1 MVNRQP
7 TFAPVP
13 LDQRGLRHQITS
25 MQKRAC
31 TFPLVLI
38 LLAMTAEVMAT
49 GGNRVTGGRIAVEY
63 VDTVVGP
70 QEFRGF
76 GESLEIGEG
85 EVVEIL
91 SQKFGFGNSTQ
102 TNVFVSL
109 EIRGTLPSGVEFPL
123 FVGDSI
129 AGPAT
134 ITASYVVRSTL
145 GEGEE
150 KAVTFKAFASLGIS
164 NPGGTPYVSSS
175 AVVIPADA
183 GGPVEVIL
191 ESSVDLI
198 TWTRAEPGFYG
209 SSTEQR
215 FFRLRAVTSD

>member
-1 MVNRQP
+1 MS
-7 TFAPVP
+7 
-13 LDQRGLRHQITS
+13 I
-25 MQKRAC
+25 RAH
-31 TFPLVLI
+31 TVLLI
-38 LLAMTAEVMAT
+38 LFTALASQVHAN
-49 GGNRVTGGRIAVEY
+49 GGNRVTGGRIAVDY

-76 GESLEIGEG
+76 GESLEIGDG

-102 TNVFVSL
+102 PNVFVSL

-123 FVGDSI
+123 FVGDAI
-129 AGPAT
+129 AGPAS

-145 GEGEE
+145 GQGEE
-150 KAVTFKAFASLGIS
+150 AAVTFKAFASLGIS
-164 NPGGTPYVSSS
+164 NPGSAPFVSSN

-183 GGPVEVIL
+183 AGPVEVYL
-191 ESSVDLI
+191 ESSTDLI

-209 SSTEQR
+209 SATEQR
-215 FFRLRAVTSD
+215 FFRLRAANSD